1 MSTGDDVSAVHEALS
16 SALAAQDVDRVVAL
30 YTEDARLLFNG
41 RPMIK
46 GRVAIDAYV
55 RPDLGAAP
63 MILTLESV
71 EILEGGG
78 LVVDI
83 GRLTTRNGVAKYVI
97 VHERQ
102 VDGSL
107 WIAVDTVTNSGS
119 S

>member
-1 MSTGDDVSAVHEALS
+1 MSTRDEVSAAHEALS
-16 SALAAQDVDRVVAL
+16 SALAAQDVDRVVGP

-46 GRVAIDAYV
+46 GRAAIDAYV
-55 RPDLGAAP
+55 RPDLDAAP
-63 MILTLESV
+63 IILKLESIEV
-71 EILEGGG
+71 LEGDG

-107 WIAVDTVTNSGS
+107 QIAVDTVTNNGS